1 MTTADNVSR
10 DQAFEANAMIVGDFR
25 NANRALIEAKA
36 YMRNA
41 LSRGLD
47 GSQAED
53 AAGFLKELIV
63 ISENVESA
71 MHKRLKQILPQGE
84 NSPTL
89 ES

>member
-10 DQAFEANAMIVGDFR
+10 DQAVEANAMIVGDFR
-25 NANRALIEAKA
+25 NANRALIEAKG

-41 LSRGLD
+41 LSRGLNV
-47 GSQAED
+47 SQVED

-63 ISENVESA
+63 ISENIESA
-71 MHKRLKQILPQGE
+71 LRERMKEILPQGE
-84 NSPTL
+84 HSPTL